1 MNHVKKELKEL
12 YEKYRVYDFIKR
24 YKEIIKTNT
33 NVKYSKGWALKAG
46 LYEP

>member
-46 LYEP
+46 LYVS